1 MWSKD
6 ILAMKLNLI
15 RRADFSFI
23 PATDGDMEK
32 ALKIKKGEAV
42 EVSVK
47 VLRNY
52 KFHRKFFSVINTAY
66 GFLTEKQRDFFH
78 NSIDGFRYTLEVAAG
93 YYEVFYSVTRKEW
106 IQKPRSIAFDKMSE
120 AEFDKLYEAVLDVI
134 FKIFLE
140 NNRVDKN
147 TFYNALKNF

>member
-52 KFHRKFFSVINTAY
+52 KFHRKFFSMINTAY

-93 YYEVFYSVTRKEW
+93 YYEEFYSVTRKEW

-120 AEFDKLYEAVLDVI
+120 AEFDKLYMAVLDVI

>member
-1 MWSKD
+1 
-6 ILAMKLNLI
+6 MKLNLI

-23 PATDGDMEK
+23 PAADEDMEK

-52 KFHRKFFSVINTAY
+52 KFHKKFFSMINTAY

-78 NSIDGFRYTLEVAAG
+78 GSIDGFRYTLEVAAG
-93 YYEVFYSVTRKEW
+93 YYDEFYSVSRKEW
-106 IQKPRSIAFDKMSE
+106 IQKPKSIAFDKMSE
-120 AEFDKLYEAVLDVI
+120 AEFDKLY
-134 FKIFLE
+134 
-140 NNRVDKN
+140 
-147 TFYNALKNF
+147 